1 MIPSVPHSSISAGR
15 RARRGAALPL
25 ALLLLVVMSVVSAGA
40 FVAARQTFRGGRNAV
55 VEQRAFGV
63 AEFGMN
69 QEVARWDTRR
79 NLPVSKGGMAIGGVD
94 STPVYVA
101 AGDSARMRITRLSD
115 MIYWVESVG
124 RASIPNPALTSV
136 RSVGALHRL
145 AYPTITP
152 RGAVT
157 TAGNIRLQGSATVDG
172 RDNVPAQW
180 TAAECADMRG
190 PDLYAIAAP
199 PGATVQYQAG
209 NITSPLS
216 VLYDPVAGD
225 SNTYVRYGTESWN
238 SLAAAAN
245 VKLLGGQYG
254 TDILPSDSSG
264 VCLTSSMMNW
274 GEPFRGGSDYVAA
287 CTAYFPIIYVN
298 GDLQLNGKGR
308 GQGILLVNGNLRING
323 TFDFDGLI
331 VVRDDID
338 KGNGSATITGAVMAR
353 NATFADGGSW
363 INGNQTVSY
372 SKCAVESAL
381 RGSAILV
388 RVRDRSWMQV
398 Y

>member
-1 MIPSVPHSSISAGR
+1 MTRPAPVPTPEAPQP
-15 RARRGAALPL
+15 RRGAALPI
-25 ALLLLVVMSVVSAGA
+25 ALLLLVVMSVMSAGA
-40 FVAARQTFRGGRNAV
+40 FMGARQTFRGGRNSV

-79 NLPVSKGGMAIGGVD
+79 NLPASKGGMAVGGID

-145 AYPTITP
+145 AYPSITP

-157 TAGNIRLQGSATVDG
+157 TAGNIQLQGSAAVDG

-190 PDLYAIAAP
+190 PDLYAVAVP
-199 PGATVQYQAG
+199 PGARVNYQAS

-216 VLYDPVAGD
+216 VVYDPVAGD
-225 SNTYVRYGTESWN
+225 SNTYVRYGTESWK

-245 VKLLGGQYG
+245 IKLPGGQYG
-254 TDILPSDSSG
+254 TDIEPLDSAG
-264 VCLTSSMMNW
+264 VCRTSSMTNW
-274 GEPFRGGSDYVAA
+274 GEPFRGNGTVAS
-287 CTAYFPIIYVN
+287 CTAYFPIIYVD
-298 GDLQLNGKGR
+298 GDLNLNGRGR

-323 TFDFDGLI
+323 TFDFDGLVI
-331 VVRDDID
+331 VRDDVD
-338 KGNGSATITGAVMAR
+338 KGNGAATITGAVMAR
-353 NATFADGGSW
+353 NATFSDGGSW
-363 INGNQTVSY
+363 WNGNQTVSY

>member
-1 MIPSVPHSSISAGR
+1 MIRSAIHAPSAAP

-25 ALLLLVVMSVVSAGA
+25 SLLLIVVMSVLSAGA
-40 FVAARQTFRGGRNAV
+40 FVAARQTFRGGRNAL

-69 QEVARWDTRR
+69 QEVSRWDTRR
-79 NLPVSKGGMAIGGVD
+79 NLPPSKGGMAVGGID

-115 MIYWVESVG
+115 MLYWVESVG
-124 RASIPNPALTSV
+124 RASIPNPMLTSV
-136 RSVGALHRL
+136 RSVGAVWRL

-157 TAGNIRLQGSATVDG
+157 SAGDIKLTGSAEVDG

-190 PDLYAIAAP
+190 PDMYAIAAP
-199 PGATVQYQAG
+199 PGADVDFHAG
-209 NITSPLS
+209 NITSPLT
-216 VLYDPVAGD
+216 VVYDPVAGD

-238 SLAAAAN
+238 SLASAAN
-245 VKLLGGQYG
+245 IKLPAGVYG
-254 TDILPSDSSG
+254 TDVQPSDSLG
-264 VCLTSSMMNW
+264 ICRTWDQTNW
-274 GEPFRGGSDYVAA
+274 GEPFRGGNGYTAS
-287 CTAYFPIIYVN
+287 CTAYYPIIYVN

-308 GQGILLVNGNLRING
+308 GQGILLVNGNLKING

-338 KGNGSATITGAVMAR
+338 KGNGSATIHGAVMAR
-353 NATFADGGSW
+353 NATFADGGSI
-363 INGNQTVSY
+363 INGNQTVKY

-388 RVRDRSWMQV
+388 RARDRSWMQV

>member
-1 MIPSVPHSSISAGR
+1 MTEPNPRSTPAAPG
-15 RARRGAALPL
+15 ARRGAALPF
-25 ALLLLVVMSVVSAGA
+25 ALLLLVVMSVLSAGA

-69 QEVARWDTRR
+69 QEVAKWDTRR
-79 NLPVSKGGMAIGGVD
+79 NLPASKGGMVVGGID
-94 STPVYVA
+94 STRVYVA
-101 AGDSARMRITRLSD
+101 STDSARMRITRLSD
-115 MIYWVESVG
+115 MLYWVESVG
-124 RASIPNPALTSV
+124 RASIPNPMLTSV
-136 RSVGALHRL
+136 RSVGAVWRL

-157 TAGNIRLQGSATVDG
+157 SAGDIKLSGSAVVDG

-180 TAAECADMRG
+180 TEAECADMRG
-190 PDLYAIAAP
+190 PDMFAVAAP
-199 PGATVQYQAG
+199 PGADVDYNAS
-209 NITSPLS
+209 NITSPLK
-216 VLYDPVAGD
+216 VVYDPVAGD

-238 SLAAAAN
+238 SLASAAN
-245 VKLLGGQYG
+245 IKLPPGVYG
-254 TDILPSDSSG
+254 SDIAPSDSSG
-264 VCLTSSMMNW
+264 TCRTWDPNNW
-274 GEPFRGGSDYVAA
+274 GEPFRGGAGY
-287 CTAYFPIIYVN
+287 TASCIGYFPIIFVD
-298 GDLQLNGKGR
+298 GDLVLNSNGR
-308 GQGILLVNGNLRING
+308 GQGILLVNGNLRFNG

-353 NATFADGGSW
+353 NATFADGGSV
-363 INGNQTVSY
+363 INGNQTVKY